1 MQLLLYNSVTGYLAT
16 LIRRT
21 TMNKKDLEQMEQYW
35 EKYHR
40 SIPDYPILERRQ
52 RRVDLIL
59 SYIMVFL
66 LGILFVS
73 FAMLVYFMRGGL

>member
-1 MQLLLYNSVTGYLAT
+1 
-16 LIRRT
+16 
-21 TMNKKDLEQMEQYW
+21 MNKKDLEQMEEYW
-35 EKYHR
+35 KKYHR

-52 RRVDLIL
+52 RKIDLIL